1 MMMLVLIL
9 GRPGQ
14 PGTNMLVNF
23 SCDFFYF
30 LEKMQIPHGPAGL
43 MAPRQPPAH
52 ARTHEQI
59 NTFRDFSSGNSCDF
73 PSDNFRD
80 FSGENLRDF
89 FSENFRDFP
98 SENFRDFSGENFR
111 DFSQ

>member
-1 MMMLVLIL
+1 MD
-9 GRPGQ
+9 RPGQ
-14 PGTNMLVNF
+14 PGTNMLVTF
-23 SCDFFYF
+23 SYVFFSF
-30 LEKMQIPHGPAGL
+30 LKKMQTPHGPARL

-59 NTFRDFSSGNSCDF
+59 NTFRDFSS
-73 PSDNFRD
+73 
-80 FSGENLRDF
+80 
-89 FSENFRDFP
+89 ENFRDFP